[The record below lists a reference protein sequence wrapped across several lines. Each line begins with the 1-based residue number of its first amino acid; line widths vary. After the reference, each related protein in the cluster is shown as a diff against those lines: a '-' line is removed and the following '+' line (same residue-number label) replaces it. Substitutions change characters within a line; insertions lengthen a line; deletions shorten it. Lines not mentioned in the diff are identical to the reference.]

1 MTGKPVESQWTTVA
15 GARVHYLAAG
25 PDDGHPVV
33 LLHGAS
39 FSAATWQQIGTLDAL
54 AEAGCRAL
62 AVDVPGYGQS
72 PALGCGLPTAAPADR
87 RSPETRGDLRS
98 EPRRGQETHAE
109 RETWL
114 AGLLDQLGTSPPVLL
129 AASMSGA
136 FVFPL
141 VTQHPERARGLVA
154 VAPVG
159 IAAHQ
164 ALLSR
169 ITVPVLAIWGENDR
183 TIPRGHGELLVRSVP
198 RGRMVIIPGGSHA
211 PYMNQPER
219 FHAELLKF
227 VGECFASKREGRPE

>member
-1 MTGKPVESQWTTVA
+1 MNGKPVQSQWTTVA
-15 GARVHYLAAG
+15 DGRVHYLAAG

-54 AEAGCRAL
+54 AEAGFRSL

-72 PALGCGLPTAAPADR
+72 PPSAA
-87 RSPETRGDLRS
+87 SRGIF
-98 EPRRGQETHAE
+98 
-109 RETWL
+109 L
-114 AGLLDQLGTSPPVLL
+114 AGLLDQLGTLPPVLL

-141 VTQHPERARGLVA
+141 ITQHPERARGLVA

-159 IAAHQ
+159 IASHQ

-169 ITVPVLAIWGENDR
+169 ITVPVLAVWGEHDR
-183 TIPRGHGELLVRSVP
+183 TIPRAHGELLVRSVP
-198 RGRMVIIPGGSHA
+198 QGRMVVIPGGSHA

-227 VGECFASKREGRPE
+227 VAECFA

>member
-1 MTGKPVESQWTTVA
+1 MSGKPVESQWTTVA

-39 FSAATWQQIGTLDAL
+39 FSAATWQQIGTLDVL
-54 AEAGCRAL
+54 AEAGYRAL
-62 AVDVPGYGQS
+62 AVDVPGYGES
-72 PALGCGLPTAAPADR
+72 PPGAA
-87 RSPETRGDLRS
+87 S
-98 EPRRGQETHAE
+98 

-114 AGLLDQLGTSPPVLL
+114 AGLLDQLGTLPPVLL
-129 AASMSGA
+129 AASMSGG

-141 VTQHPERARGLVA
+141 MTQHPERARGLVA

-169 ITVPVLAIWGENDR
+169 ITVPVLAVWGENDR
-183 TIPRGHGELLVRSVP
+183 TIPRALGELLVRSVP
-198 RGRMVIIPGGSHA
+198 RGRMVVIPGGSHA
-211 PYMNQPER
+211 PYMNQPAR

-227 VGECFASKREGRPE
+227 VGECFA